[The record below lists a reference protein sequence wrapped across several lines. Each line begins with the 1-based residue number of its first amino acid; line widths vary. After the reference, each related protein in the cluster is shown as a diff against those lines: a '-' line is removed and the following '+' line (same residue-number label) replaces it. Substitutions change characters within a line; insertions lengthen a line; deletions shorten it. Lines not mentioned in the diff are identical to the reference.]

1 MKILRIVLAAQLFI
15 FLAWGGWLLSSKNT
29 AAAEFYLETQ
39 PVDPRDLLSGTFV
52 ALSYE
57 IANPPARSCQEA
69 LKKGDSFYVQLE
81 ARGRTVGT
89 GQGDVPVYEAV
100 DCAKTA
106 PEGGLWAKASPY
118 WGFGGR
124 ASARYGIE
132 RFYLNED
139 NPLKDAR
146 SGSVIAKVKIDRSR
160 KLVLLDLV
168 KKI

>member
-1 MKILRIVLAAQLFI
+1 MKKLRIVLAAQLLIFI
-15 FLAWGGWLLSSKNT
+15 AWGGWLLSSKST
-29 AAAEFYLETQ
+29 KSAEFYLETQ

-52 ALSYE
+52 ALNYE
-57 IANPPARSCQEA
+57 IANPQARACREA
-69 LKKGDSFYVQLE
+69 LKKGDAFYVQLE
-81 ARGRTVGT
+81 ARGRTAATALGE
-89 GQGDVPVYEAV
+89 VPVYEAV
-100 DCAKTA
+100 DCNGDD

-118 WGFGGR
+118 WGTGR
-124 ASARYGIE
+124 ATALYGIE

-146 SGSVIAKVKIDRSR
+146 SGSVIARVKLNRSR